1 MRKAILVL
9 FVLSWTMFSAQ
20 EVSDY
25 RVKALVSQVKKDSPI
40 DASDSNAWDLLEQSY
55 QVTLQQDQ
63 GELENTDFVKKLN
76 AFLDNPKS
84 KNKHLT
90 ILYLYYNEVFQKEIL
105 SPNPDYNF
113 LMDLVVAMKK
123 EYNLVYKKEPVMLTI
138 LHAEM
143 LQSAGQIDESKDVV
157 AKGFK
162 AHPESIPLQV
172 YTAINTNNDK
182 MKAELVKNHPNHWMV
197 IQFLKN

>member
-1 MRKAILVL
+1 MAKKQL
-9 FVLSWTMFSAQ
+9 FEMKGLGWLI
-20 EVSDY
+20 
-25 RVKALVSQVKKDSPI
+25 K
-40 DASDSNAWDLLEQSY
+40 N
-55 QVTLQQDQ
+55 
-63 GELENTDFVKKLN
+63 LN

-90 ILYLYYNEVFQKEIL
+90 ILHLYYNEMFRKEI
-105 SPNPDYNF
+105 SSENPDYNF
-113 LMDLVVAMKK
+113 LVDLVIAMKN
-123 EYNLVYKKEPVMLTI
+123 EYHFVYKKEPVMITI

-143 LQSAGQIDESKDVV
+143 LQSAGKKDESKEVV

-182 MKAELVKNHPNHWMV
+182 LKAELVKNHPNHWMV

>member
-1 MRKAILVL
+1 
-9 FVLSWTMFSAQ
+9 MFSAQ

-25 RVKALVSQVKKDSPI
+25 RVNSLVSEVKKDSPI
-40 DASDSNAWDLLEQSY
+40 DASDSNAWDLLEQVY

-63 GELENTDFVKKLN
+63 GDLEKTDFVKNLN

-84 KNKHLT
+84 KNTYLT
-90 ILYLYYNEVFQKEIL
+90 ILHLYYNEVFRKEI
-105 SPNPDYNF
+105 SSENPDYNF
-113 LMDLVVAMKK
+113 LVDLVVAMKN
-123 EYNLVYKKEPVMLTI
+123 EYNFVYKKEPVMITI

-143 LQSAGQIDESKDVV
+143 LQSAGKKDESKEVV

-182 MKAELVKNHPNHWMV
+182 MKAELVKNHPNHWMI